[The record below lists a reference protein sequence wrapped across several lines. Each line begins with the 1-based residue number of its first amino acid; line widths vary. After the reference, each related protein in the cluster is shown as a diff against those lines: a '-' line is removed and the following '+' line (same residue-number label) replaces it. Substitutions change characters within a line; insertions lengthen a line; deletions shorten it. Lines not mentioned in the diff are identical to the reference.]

1 MNAVSAVPKVPLN
14 VTAGQAQSQLLKDRT
29 RVLGAVQTLT
39 VNCTDSVAD
48 TASVNVSFKMSSVV
62 DNQNHFDQPSV
73 GYMLHHADTEHLYNY
88 KWNYNLKI

>member
-62 DNQNHFDQPSV
+62 DNQNQPSV

-88 KWNYNLKI
+88 KLNYNLKI

>member
-1 MNAVSAVPKVPLN
+1 MSAVPKVPLN

-39 VNCTDSVAD
+39 VNCTDSAAD

-62 DNQNHFDQPSV
+62 DTQNHFDHV